1 MKKLFLILLLCAPL
15 FLAGCSRQPS
25 RYDTF
30 ADCLTESG
38 AKMYGT
44 DWCPHCKNQKKLF
57 GSSFDKVDYINCERN
72 QKKCK
77 EAGIKGY
84 PTWIFKDGSG
94 AAGTQ
99 QLKTLADRTNCQLS
113 KLVSKY

>member
-72 QKKCK
+72 QKN
-77 EAGIKGY
+77 ARRPALRGIQHG
-84 PTWIFKDGSG
+84 FLRM
-94 AAGTQ
+94 ALA
-99 QLKTLADRTNCQLS
+99 QLEPSNLKPWQTEQIVNYLN
-113 KLVSKY
+113 